1 MLNQE
6 AYQRTMALPVGGNN
20 LAAQNQAVFLHKD
33 TVIARIH
40 EAEKV
45 DRLCLSPQCGFAS
58 CEIGNKLTGLQQWN
72 KLKLVK
78 EIAKTVWGK

>member
-20 LAAQNQAVFLHKD
+20 LAAQKLGRFSASKD
-33 TVIARIH
+33 TVIARS
-40 EAEKV
+40 EEKPAARSV
-45 DRLCLSPQCGFAS
+45 VLPPARSA
-58 CEIGNKLTGLQQWN
+58 TRVQQWN

>member
-20 LAAQNQAVFLHKD
+20 LAAQKSGRFLHKD

-40 EAEKV
+40 EAEKWT
-45 DRLCLSPQCGFAS
+45 AS
-58 CEIGNKLTGLQQWN
+58 
-72 KLKLVK
+72 
-78 EIAKTVWGK
+78 A